1 MFARRTD
8 WNLTRNRLSEALDR
22 HRAACRELL
31 DLTVSNP
38 TECGVEY
45 DAQAI
50 LSSFSDPAA
59 LAYKPEAKGMAA
71 ARRAVSRY
79 YAVRDA
85 PAPEAAST
93 LLASARG
100 SGAQG
105 AAHRVDPNHVLLVT
119 STSEAYS
126 YVFRLLCEPGDDVL
140 VPAPGYPLFDFLAA
154 IHDARLTPYPLV
166 YDQGWQIDFSS
177 LEKAV
182 GPRSRAIVVVN
193 PNNPTGSFVSAT
205 EAEELNRLC
214 AARRL
219 ALVADEV
226 FLDYAHDG
234 RARPSFSS
242 NLGALTFTLSGLSK
256 IAGLPQM
263 KIAWIVAGGPEG
275 PLRAALERLEVIAD
289 TYLSLSTPQQLA
301 LPTLLEQRSSMQ
313 RQLGE
318 RIRGNLEE
326 LDRQLTRQKLCR
338 RLQTQGGWYVIVR
351 VPAVGSDEELAIDLL
366 EKYCTLLHPGH
377 FYDFP
382 QDGFLVAS
390 LITPAEVFCEGIRR
404 TLEGL
409 SIQHSAKE

>member
-1 MFARRTD
+1 
-8 WNLTRNRLSEALDR
+8 
-22 HRAACRELL
+22 
-31 DLTVSNP
+31 LTVSNP
-38 TECGVEY
+38 TECGLEY
-45 DAQAI
+45 DARAI

-71 ARRAVSRY
+71 ARRAVCRY
-79 YAVRDA
+79 YAARD
-85 PAPEAAST
+85 T
-93 LLASARG
+93 GGRL
-100 SGAQG
+100 
-105 AAHRVDPNHVLLVT
+105 DPDHVLLVT

-126 YVFRLLCEPGDDVL
+126 CVFRLLCEPGDDVL

-154 IHDARLTPYPLV
+154 IHDVRLTPYPLV

-177 LEKAV
+177 LDKAM

-205 EAEELNRLC
+205 EAEQLNRLC

-242 NLGALTFTLSGLSK
+242 NSGALTFTLSGLSK
-256 IAGLPQM
+256 IAALPQM

-301 LPTLLEQRSSMQ
+301 LPTLLEQRNFIQ
-313 RQLGE
+313 PQLGE
-318 RIRGNLEE
+318 RIRRNLEE
-326 LDRQLTRQKLCR
+326 LDLQLSRQKLCR
-338 RLQTQGGWYVIVR
+338 RLQTEGGWCVILR
-351 VPAVGSDEELAIDLL
+351 VPAVRSDEELAIALL
-366 EKYCTLLHPGH
+366 EEHLTLLHPGH

-390 LITPAEVFCEGIRR
+390 LITPPETFSEGLRR
-404 TLEGL
+404 TLL
-409 SIQHSAKE
+409 YFANQDPSASLGISAAGSDAG